1 MWSLARGEQ
10 RFQLLAAAVIDLF
23 KIDPRAGDAT

>member
-10 RFQLLAAAVIDLF
+10 RFQLLVAAVSDLL
-23 KIDPRAGDAT
+23 KIDPRERSAA